1 MVVARKSESSSSGR
15 QSESSSSRR
24 QSQPSSS
31 GRQSQPSS
39 SGKQSETSSSGR
51 QRGRTKKAGANPV
64 SSSSSKQK
72 TNRMPLMPPGDAL
85 PMWLL
90 KLNSLHRYS
99 GIATFLLVT
108 STLVVYGWTVYS
120 QQLWGQTYRK
130 IQNLQRQER
139 QLTTTNEVLKNRAA
153 TQAER
158 PTSGLVPPSPSGQIF
173 LSPAPDNPPSQNLL
187 QNPSQSSLTPP
198 SNAQPQN
205 SPPPLGY

>member
-1 MVVARKSESSSSGR
+1 
-15 QSESSSSRR
+15 
-24 QSQPSSS
+24 
-31 GRQSQPSS
+31 
-39 SGKQSETSSSGR
+39 
-51 QRGRTKKAGANPV
+51 
-64 SSSSSKQK
+64 
-72 TNRMPLMPPGDAL
+72 MPPGDAL

-90 KLNSLHRYS
+90 RLNSLHRYS
-99 GIATFLLVT
+99 GIATFLLVA

-120 QQLWGQTYRK
+120 QELWGQTYRK

-158 PTSGLVPPSPSGQIF
+158 PTSGLVPPRPSGQIF

-187 QNPSQSSLTPP
+187 QNPSPSSLTAP
-198 SNAQPQN
+198 SNTQPQN

>member
-1 MVVARKSESSSSGR
+1 MVVARKS
-15 QSESSSSRR
+15 QSSSSRR
-24 QSQPSSS
+24 
-31 GRQSQPSS
+31 
-39 SGKQSETSSSGR
+39 QSETSSSGR
-51 QRGRTKKAGANPV
+51 QRGQTKKAGANPK
-64 SSSSSKQK
+64 SSSSNKK
-72 TNRMPLMPPGDAL
+72 TTNRMPVMPPGDAL

-99 GIATFLLVT
+99 GIVTFLLVA

-153 TQAER
+153 NQAEK

-173 LSPAPDNPPSQNLL
+173 LRPAPDNPPSQ
-187 QNPSQSSLTPP
+187 SWLTPQP
-198 SNAQPQN
+198 QPNTQPQN
-205 SPPPLGY
+205 TPPLGY